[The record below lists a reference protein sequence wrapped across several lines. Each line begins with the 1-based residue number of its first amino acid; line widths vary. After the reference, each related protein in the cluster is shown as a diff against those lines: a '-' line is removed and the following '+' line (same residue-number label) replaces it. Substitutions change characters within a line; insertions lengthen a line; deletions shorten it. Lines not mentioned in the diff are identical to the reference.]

1 MVKTRRTLKKGGQS
15 FMGQDQGM
23 TGYPSQQRSWTS
35 NLNPANWFS
44 SSQNQGTGS
53 GLSLGG
59 KKKRGGGFMANT
71 QGSLASSAA
80 PVSGMNS
87 PKASYVGGRRTRR
100 RKGRKSRKH

>member
-15 FMGQDQGM
+15 FMGQYQGM

-44 SSQNQGTGS
+44 SSQGTTGS
-53 GLSLGG
+53 SWSLGG
-59 KKKRGGGFMANT
+59 KKKRGGFKANT
-71 QGSLASSAA
+71 ANSLASSAS
-80 PVSGMNS
+80 PVSGMTS